1 MPMDVIGRRSSDKY
15 KVFEDLHGSIW
26 AYNDAHSLSGFG
38 IRFGITHRELEKI
51 GETKASFFGKIIQS
65 GSHLKSIQ
73 MILDKTADGTGID
86 SNTLALQVKT
96 HPELRDKLHVVTS
109 WGPLPVYPGV
119 VNSELPEDLKT
130 SITRH
135 LLNMHLDPKWQAQL
149 NQYTV
154 SKFVPVTLDL
164 NKGLLK

>member
-1 MPMDVIGRRSSDKY
+1 MDVIGRRSRY
-15 KVFEDLHGSIW
+15 KVFEDLRGSVW
-26 AYNDAHSLSGFG
+26 AYNYVHSLSGFG
-38 IRFGITHRELEKI
+38 ITHRGLEKI
-51 GETKASFFGKIIQS
+51 GENKASFFGKIIQS

-73 MILDKTADGTGID
+73 MILNKTADGTGID
-86 SNTLALQVKT
+86 SNTLALQMKG

-149 NQYTV
+149 NQYMV
-154 SKFVPVTLDL
+154 SKFVPVTLDQY
-164 NKGLLK
+164 KGLFK